1 MKSQFR
7 KVKTYMDIVKRSV
20 YCNEKILEN
29 VTYCPCGYKTD
40 NTPPPLS
47 EFQSF
52 TVGNSFGTGK
62 DTHAWFHFTLDIPEH
77 MKALPVELVVKS
89 EFEYSVGSTPQF
101 LLYINGEIRMGMDT
115 RHISFLLDDGD
126 HFDIYVYAY
135 TGPGTP
141 RSQFHAKIRNIHL
154 DAEALYYDLKI
165 PFDTL
170 DFLDEYSGEYAETLK
185 HLDRAVS
192 LLDLYE
198 LGSEEYYAS
207 IADARAYME
216 EEFYGKYCKKQSATV
231 ACIGHTHIDCAWLW
245 TLAQTR
251 EKVQR
256 SFATV
261 LDLMK
266 RYPDYKFTSSQ
277 PLLYKYLKEEAP
289 EVYEQVK
296 ARVAEGRWEC
306 EGAMFVEADCNLPSG
321 ESFIRQ
327 LIYGKR
333 FFREEFGKDNRVLW
347 LPDVFGYSAALPQI
361 LRKSGVDWFVTSK
374 ISWNDTNLMP
384 YDTFKWQG
392 LDGTEINT
400 YFLTASDAHK
410 GKEPP
415 RGTTYNGN
423 INPKMIAGTWKR
435 YQQKNLSDEVM
446 ITYGYGDGGGGPT
459 TEHLENALRLAKGV
473 PGVPNTKFA
482 FAGDFLSDLKKKIE
496 NDPRLPKWC
505 GELYLEYHRG
515 TYTSIAKNKRNNRKS
530 EFLYMN
536 AELLA
541 SMEKVLMGKAFPKAA
556 LREGWETILTNQFHD
571 IIPGSSIE
579 EVYVQ
584 SDIDYAE
591 VKRTGDAIVSE
602 AQTAIAAKIGA
613 DKGYVVFNPHGFI
626 GEGIVTVDG
635 KSAFVTGIAPKG
647 YAAVSSFQTKNTIA
661 INGKTVETPHFTVIF
676 NDAYQIVSLYDK
688 ANDRELI
695 AEGAVG
701 NEIRVYADHPDK
713 YDNWEWQEYS
723 LNDYRVVTAVSAV
736 EIVDDGARKGIKVT
750 RPHMRSTIEQ
760 TMWFYE
766 DIAKIDFDT
775 KIDWHQHHQM
785 VKAAFGVDIRSDKAT
800 YEIQFGSVERPTHKN
815 TSWDKAKFEVCAHKY
830 ADLSDG
836 GYGMAILNDCK
847 YGYDIHDNLMQLS
860 LLKSGTQPHR
870 EADQGEHTFV
880 YSIYP
885 HAGTVKES
893 DTACLAYMLND
904 PMTAVKA
911 AGAISEIPEVFSMAS
926 VDKENVMIETIKEA
940 EESEDIIVRI
950 YEAKNMRTKTA
961 LTLGFSA
968 KTCFVCDM
976 LENEQSELPIED
988 GKVKLSLGGYEILTL
1003 KFKM

>member
-1 MKSQFR
+1 MKTQFR
-7 KVKTYMDIVKRSV
+7 KVKQYIELVKRSV
-20 YCNEKILEN
+20 YCNETVLDN

-47 EFQSF
+47 EFQPF
-52 TVGNSFGTGK
+52 TSGNSFGTGK
-62 DTHAWFHFTLDIPEH
+62 DTHAWFHFTLDIPDE
-77 MKALPVELVVKS
+77 MQALPVELIVKS

-115 RHISFLLDDGD
+115 RHISFLLDEGN
-126 HFDIYVYAY
+126 HFDVYVYAY
-135 TGPGTP
+135 TGPSTP
-141 RSQFHAKIRNIHL
+141 RSQFNAKIRNINL
-154 DAEALYYDLKI
+154 EADALYFDLKI

-185 HLDRAVS
+185 HLDNAVS

-198 LGSEEYYAS
+198 LNSEEYYAS
-207 IADARAYME
+207 IADARAYLE
-216 EEFYGKYCKKQSATV
+216 KEFYGKYCKKQNATV

-327 LIYGKR
+327 LIHGKR

-361 LRKSGVDWFVTSK
+361 LKKSGVDWFVTSK
-374 ISWNDTNLMP
+374 ISWNDVNLMP
-384 YDTFKWQG
+384 YDTFKWKG

-423 INPKMIAGTWKR
+423 ITPKMIAGTWKR

-459 TEHLENALRLAKGV
+459 TEHLETALRLTNGV
-473 PGVPNTKFA
+473 PGVPNTKFS
-482 FAGDFLSDLKKKIE
+482 FAGDFLSDLEKKIE
-496 NDPRLPKWC
+496 NDPHLPKWN

-515 TYTSIAKNKRNNRKS
+515 TYTSIAKNKKNNRKS

-541 SMEKVLMGKAFPKAA
+541 SMEKVLMNKVFPKAE
-556 LREGWETILTNQFHD
+556 LREGWETILVNQFHD
-571 IIPGSSIE
+571 IIPGSSIQ
-579 EVYVQ
+579 EVYDR

-591 VKRTGDAIVSE
+591 VKKIGETIVTE
-602 AQTAIAAKIGA
+602 AQNAIASKIA
-613 DKGYVVFNPHGFI
+613 DEKGYVVFNPNGFT
-626 GEGIVTVDG
+626 GSGIVEIDG
-635 KSAFVTGIAPKG
+635 KSAYVTDIAPKG
-647 YAAVSSFQTKNTIA
+647 YSCVSTFKVENSVEID
-661 INGKTVETPHFTVIF
+661 GKTVETPHFTVKF

-695 AEGAVG
+695 TAGGVG
-701 NEIRVYADHPDK
+701 NEIRIYADHPDK

-723 LNDYRVVTAVSAV
+723 LDDYRVLTAVSSV
-736 EIVDDGARKGIKVT
+736 EIIDDGARRGIKVT
-750 RPHMRSTIEQ
+750 RPHMKSTVEQ
-760 TMWFYE
+760 TMWFYD

-785 VKAAFGVDIRSDKAT
+785 VKAAFNVDIQSDKAT
-800 YEIQFGSVERPTHKN
+800 YEVQFGSVERPTHKN
-815 TSWDKAKFEVCAHKY
+815 TSWDRAKFEVCAHKY

-847 YGYDIHDNLMQLS
+847 YGHDIHDGVMQLS
-860 LLKSGTQPHR
+860 LLKSGTMPYR
-870 EADQGEHTFV
+870 DADQGEHSFV
-880 YSIYP
+880 YSVYP

-893 DTACLAYMLND
+893 DTIRLAYMLNN

-911 AGAISEIPEVFSMAS
+911 TGVCSEIPETFSMAS
-926 VDKENVMIETIKEA
+926 VNKENIVIDTIKEA
-940 EESEDIIVRI
+940 EESEDTVIRL
-950 YEAKNMRTKTA
+950 YEAKNIRAKA
-961 LTLGFSA
+961 ELTVGFPA
-968 KTCFVCDM
+968 KACFVCDM
-976 LENEQSELPIED
+976 LENELSELPIEN
-988 GKVKLSLGGYEILTL
+988 GKVKLNMSGFEILTL
-1003 KFKM
+1003 KFKH

>member
-1 MKSQFR
+1 MKTQFR
-7 KVKTYMDIVKRSV
+7 KVKQYLDLVKRSV
-20 YCNEKILEN
+20 YCNEKILDN
-29 VTYCPCGYKTD
+29 LTYCHCPYKTD

-47 EFQSF
+47 EFQPF
-52 TVGNSFGTGK
+52 TSGNTFGTGK
-62 DTHAWFHFTLDIPEH
+62 DTHAWFHFTIDIPEE
-77 MKALPVELVVKS
+77 MKDLPVELVAKS

-126 HFDIYVYAY
+126 HFDVYIYAY

-141 RSQFHAKIRNIHL
+141 KSQFHAKIRNIHL

-185 HLDRAVS
+185 HLEKAVS

-198 LGSEEYYAS
+198 FRSEEYYAS
-207 IADARAYME
+207 IASARAYLE
-216 EEFYGKYCKKQSATV
+216 KEFYGKYCRKQGATV

-289 EVYEQVK
+289 EIYEQVK
-296 ARVAEGRWEC
+296 ARIAEGRWEC

-361 LRKSGVDWFVTSK
+361 LKKSGVDWFVTSK
-374 ISWNDTNLMP
+374 ISWNDVNMMP

-400 YFLTASDAHK
+400 YFLTAQEAHK
-410 GKEPP
+410 GKEPA
-415 RGTTYNGN
+415 RGATYNAT
-423 INPKMIAGTWKR
+423 ITPKMVAGTWKR

-459 TEHLENALRLAKGV
+459 TEHLENLIRLEKGV

-482 FAGDFLSDLKKKIE
+482 FAGDFLSDLEKKIE
-496 NDPRLPKWC
+496 NNPRLPKWN

-515 TYTSIAKNKRNNRKS
+515 TYTSMAKNKRNNRKS

-541 SMEKVLMGKAFPKAA
+541 SMEKVLMGKVFPKAA
-556 LREGWETILTNQFHD
+556 LRDGWETILVNQFHD

-591 VKRTGDAIVSE
+591 VKKIGDKIVTE
-602 AQTAIAAKIGA
+602 AQNGIAAKIAA
-613 DKGYVVFNPHGFI
+613 DKGYVVFNPNGFT
-626 GEGIVTVDG
+626 GNGIVNVGG
-635 KSAFVTGIAPKG
+635 KSVYVKNIAPKG
-647 YAAVSSFQTKNTIA
+647 YTAVSDFKDTNTIA
-661 INGKTVETPHFTVIF
+661 IDGKTVDTPHFTVKF
-676 NDAYQIVSLYDK
+676 DDAYQIVSIYDK
-688 ANDRELI
+688 ANDREVL
-695 AEGAVG
+695 AEGGVG
-701 NEIRVYADHPDK
+701 NEIRIYADYPDT

-723 LNDYRVVTAVSAV
+723 LDDYRVLTAVSAV
-736 EIVDDGARKGIKVT
+736 ETIDDGARRGIKIT
-750 RPHMRSTIEQ
+750 RPHMKSTVEQ
-760 TMWFYE
+760 TIWFYD
-766 DIAKIDFDT
+766 DIAKIDFYT
-775 KIDWHQHHQM
+775 KIDWHQQHQM
-785 VKAAFGVDIRSDKAT
+785 VKAAFNVDVLSDKAT
-800 YEIQFGSVERPTHKN
+800 YEVQFGSVERPTHKN
-815 TSWDKAKFEVCAHKY
+815 TSWDRAKFEVCAHKY
-830 ADLSDG
+830 ADLSEG
-836 GYGMAILNDCK
+836 GYGVALMNDCK
-847 YGYDIHDNLMQLS
+847 YGYDIHDGVMQLS
-860 LLKSGTQPHR
+860 LLKCGTHPNR
-870 EADQGEHTFV
+870 NADQGEHTFV
-880 YSIYP
+880 YSLYP
-885 HAGTVKES
+885 HAGTVKAS
-893 DTACLAYMLND
+893 DTVALAYMLNN

-911 AGAISEIPEVFSMAS
+911 TGASSEIPEAFSMAS
-926 VDKENVMIETIKEA
+926 VNKENIVIDTIKEA
-940 EESEDIIVRI
+940 EESNDTIVRL
-950 YEAKNMRTKTA
+950 YEAKNIRAKA
-961 LTLGFSA
+961 ELTVGFPA
-968 KTCFVCDM
+968 KSCFVCDM
-976 LENEQSELPIED
+976 LENEISELPIEN
-988 GKVKLSLGGYEILTL
+988 GKVKIALGGFEILTL
-1003 KFKM
+1003 KFKY

>member
-1 MKSQFR
+1 MKTQFR
-7 KVKTYMDIVKRSV
+7 KVKQYLQLVKHSV
-20 YCNEKILEN
+20 YCNEKVLDN
-29 VTYCPCGYKTD
+29 VTCCPCGYKTD

-47 EFQSF
+47 EFQPF

-62 DTHAWFHFTLDIPEH
+62 DTHAWFHFTIDIPED
-77 MKALPVELVVKS
+77 MRALPVELIVKS

-115 RHISFLLDDGD
+115 RHISFMLDDGD
-126 HFDIYVYAY
+126 HFDVYVYAY
-135 TGPGTP
+135 TGPNTP
-141 RSQFHAKIRNIHL
+141 KSQFHARIRNVHL
-154 DAEALYYDLKI
+154 DAQALFYDLTV

-170 DFLDEYSGEYAETLK
+170 EFLDEYSGEYAEILK
-185 HLDRAVS
+185 RLDKAVS

-198 LGSEEYYAS
+198 LGSAEYYAS
-207 IADARAYME
+207 IADARAYLE
-216 EEFYGKYCKKQSATV
+216 KEFYGKYCKKQGATV

-361 LRKSGVDWFVTSK
+361 LKKSGVDWFVTSK
-374 ISWNDTNLMP
+374 ISWNDVNLMP
-384 YDTFKWQG
+384 YDTFKWKG
-392 LDGTEINT
+392 LDGTTINT

-423 INPKMIAGTWKR
+423 ITPKMIAGTWKR
-435 YQQKNLSDEVM
+435 YQQKALSDEVM

-459 TEHLENALRLAKGV
+459 TEHLETALRLTKGV
-473 PGVPNTKFA
+473 PGVPNTKFS
-482 FAGDFLSDLKKKIE
+482 FAGDFLSDLEKKIE
-496 NDPRLPKWC
+496 NDPYLPKWD

-515 TYTSIAKNKRNNRKS
+515 TYTSIAKNKKNNRKS

-541 SMEKVLMGKAFPKAA
+541 SIEKALTGKKFPKIE
-556 LREGWETILTNQFHD
+556 LRRGWETILTNQFHD

-591 VKRTGDAIVSE
+591 VRKIGDTIVSE
-602 AQTAIAAKIGA
+602 AQNTIADNIAGNN
-613 DKGYVVFNPHGFI
+613 GYVVFNPNGFT
-626 GEGIVTVDG
+626 GNGIVTIDG
-635 KSAFVTGIAPKG
+635 KSAYVTGIVPKG
-647 YAAVSSFQTKNTIA
+647 YSCISTFKVENSVE
-661 INGKTVETPHFTVIF
+661 INGNTVETPHFTVRF

-695 AEGAVG
+695 AQGGVG
-701 NEIRVYADHPDK
+701 NELRIYADHPDK

-723 LNDYRVVTAVSAV
+723 LDDYRVLSAVSSV
-736 EIVDDGARKGIKVT
+736 EIIDDGARRGIKVV
-750 RPHMRSTIEQ
+750 RPHMKSTVEQ
-760 TMWFYE
+760 TMWFYD

-785 VKAAFGVDIRSDKAT
+785 VKAAFGVDIQSDKAT
-800 YEIQFGSVERPTHKN
+800 YEVQFGSVERPTHKN
-815 TSWDKAKFEVCAHKY
+815 TSWDRAKFEVCAHKY

-847 YGYDIHDNLMQLS
+847 YGHDIHDGIVQLS
-860 LLKSGTQPHR
+860 LLKSGTMPYR
-870 EADQGEHTFV
+870 DADQGEHSFV

-885 HAGTVKES
+885 HAGTLKES
-893 DTACLAYMLND
+893 DTLQLAYMLNN
-904 PMTAVKA
+904 PMNAVKA
-911 AGAISEIPEVFSMAS
+911 TGISSEIPESFSMAS
-926 VDKENVMIETIKEA
+926 VNKDNIIIDTIKEA
-940 EESEDIIVRI
+940 EESEDTVIRL
-950 YEAKNMRTKTA
+950 YEAKNIRAKA
-961 LTLGFSA
+961 ELTIGFSA
-968 KTCFVCDM
+968 SACFVCDM
-976 LENEQSELPIED
+976 LENELCELPIEN
-988 GKVKLSLGGYEILTL
+988 GKVKLNMKGFEILTL
-1003 KFKM
+1003 KLKA